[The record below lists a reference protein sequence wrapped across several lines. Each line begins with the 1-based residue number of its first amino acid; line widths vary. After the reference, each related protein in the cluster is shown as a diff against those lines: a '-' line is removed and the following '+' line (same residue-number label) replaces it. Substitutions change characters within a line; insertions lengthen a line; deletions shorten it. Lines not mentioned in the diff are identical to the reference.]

1 INYNNYYGINI
12 AARRPERLDSWD
24 EQILINESRENATG
38 NPEFTDEQIE
48 WLKNPNFWVRP
59 NPTQDRWEYFDNKNW
74 IKEGM
79 NTYSGMHNHNLSLGG
94 GGEKV
99 VYNVSAGYY
108 QRNGVLRYG
117 PDDNA
122 RYTLRTSLNAEINKF
137 MSLDISANYVGS
149 EVNQNAYGTD
159 QIIDRMYRS
168 RTRQSVY
175 VPQEDITGQPFN
187 GDLQVNP
194 IDIQKNAGTFNQLY
208 ESFTGRANLKIA
220 DLVKGLTVNLSAS
233 RNQDYYSMQRDRRT
247 LLWYGRSTN
256 TIRFRIQDPNSR
268 DNVKNR
274 GYLNNAQ
281 AVATYDFDVTEN
293 HHFTVLAG
301 TSFEEYRKDELMA
314 GAQSLIT
321 NDFFSLNYGNPA
333 TKTNGD
339 LVETWAIGSYFGR
352 LNYNFREKYLFEAS
366 FRYDGSSRL
375 APENRWHL
383 FPSFSAAW
391 RLDQED
397 FLREN
402 AVIDLLKVRASWGQ
416 LGNGSS
422 LGLYDHIPLLLSGL
436 RENPN
441 LIFNDTRE
449 QYLYQGQ
456 LASPQKTWEIVQQ
469 SNIGVDMAF
478 MANRLSF
485 TGDYYVKRNK
495 N

>member
-1 INYNNYYGINI
+1 VDVVLAEQQSSLDEVVVVGYGAQKKVNLSGAVAQISGEDIVDRPVANLTGALQGMMPGIAVTRGSGKPGEEGYNIRVRGVSSANNMSALVLVDGIQMDLNLINPEDVESISVLKDASASAIYGARAAGGVILVTTKKGKRGTPVINYNNYYGINI

-59 NPTQDRWEYFDNKNW
+59 NPTQDRWEYFDNNNW

-117 PDDNA
+117 ADDNA

-208 ESFTGRANLKIA
+208 E
-220 DLVKGLTVNLSAS
+220 
-233 RNQDYYSMQRDRRT
+233 
-247 LLWYGRSTN
+247 
-256 TIRFRIQDPNSR
+256 
-268 DNVKNR
+268 
-274 GYLNNAQ
+274 
-281 AVATYDFDVTEN
+281 
-293 HHFTVLAG
+293 
-301 TSFEEYRKDELMA
+301 
-314 GAQSLIT
+314 
-321 NDFFSLNYGNPA
+321 
-333 TKTNGD
+333 
-339 LVETWAIGSYFGR
+339 
-352 LNYNFREKYLFEAS
+352 
-366 FRYDGSSRL
+366 
-375 APENRWHL
+375 
-383 FPSFSAAW
+383 
-391 RLDQED
+391 
-397 FLREN
+397 
-402 AVIDLLKVRASWGQ
+402 
-416 LGNGSS
+416 
-422 LGLYDHIPLLLSGL
+422 
-436 RENPN
+436 
-441 LIFNDTRE
+441 
-449 QYLYQGQ
+449 
-456 LASPQKTWEIVQQ
+456 
-469 SNIGVDMAF
+469 
-478 MANRLSF
+478 
-485 TGDYYVKRNK
+485 
-495 N
+495 